1 MQPLSTSYL
10 QTLISLSTSKV
21 VRIIPVLSF
30 RTLKKKLLDSFVSC
44 LNPTPD
50 TINWRISVGFIKD

>member
-50 TINWRISVGFIKD
+50 AIN